1 MQMRYWKY
9 VHIWNKNDKECE
21 EMLTRVEIWSSAEP
35 FRYFTAYQSTIES
48 VSELKPREINYLKIL
63 VSIEHAFADR
73 KLTDDTCSLQ
83 LTDDDSN
90 PWLDA
95 KLSMAPIKPGNS
107 IRSVDFVQTQGKGG
121 LQKTAQRTSSSEIR
135 DEVWIEEQVVLPEP
149 HSMRN
154 CRPMEKLWTIQKAH
168 SGSWGGACEIQPR

>member
-9 VHIWNKNDKECE
+9 VLMWNKNDKECE
-21 EMLTRVEIWSSAEP
+21 EVLSRAEIWSSAEP
-35 FRYFTAYQSTIES
+35 FRYFTAYQPTIES
-48 VSELKPREINYLKIL
+48 VSELKPKEITYLKIL

-83 LTDDDSN
+83 LTDDNSN

-121 LQKTAQRTSSSEIR
+121 L
-135 DEVWIEEQVVLPEP
+135 
-149 HSMRN
+149 
-154 CRPMEKLWTIQKAH
+154 
-168 SGSWGGACEIQPR
+168 